1 MHVTTQDGIT
11 FYEGTPDHYEP
22 IESVRIESGEM
33 LLTQSQLKT
42 LKDVKRELAA
52 RASEAGGNSIV
63 DFEYGQKSVGWF
75 LSILELDDWYG
86 SGTIARVPTVTET
99 AI

>member
-1 MHVTTQDGIT
+1 MYVTKQDGIA

-22 IESVRIESGEM
+22 IRSVRIEIGGM

-52 RASEAGGNSIV
+52 RASKAGGNAIV

-75 LSILELDDWYG
+75 RSILQLDDVNWYG
-86 SGTIARVPTVTET
+86 SGTIARVPN
-99 AI
+99 AS